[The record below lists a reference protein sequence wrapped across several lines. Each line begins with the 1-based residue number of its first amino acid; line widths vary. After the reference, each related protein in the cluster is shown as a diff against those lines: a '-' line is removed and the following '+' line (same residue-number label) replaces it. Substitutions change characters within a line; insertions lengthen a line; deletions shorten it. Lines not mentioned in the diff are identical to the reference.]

1 MHFNFACIF
10 LKMYPN
16 KTEFYRNFHGKALE
30 IKNISRII
38 ADYVVDELSA
48 STDNSKSKTLY
59 YSGDIVQQSII
70 ISEEI
75 IKAEKSIFSEKKYF
89 HACTIEWLISRLLI
103 TCKRIESSC
112 SKSKDFI
119 KILKKEVKK
128 FKLLQNYWMLTL

>member
-1 MHFNFACIF
+1 
-10 LKMYPN
+10 MYPN

-103 TCKRIESSC
+103 TCRRIESSC
-112 SKSKDFI
+112 SKSKDFVT
-119 KILKKEVKK
+119 ILKKEVKK

>member
-1 MHFNFACIF
+1 
-10 LKMYPN
+10 MYPN
-16 KTEFYRNFHGKALE
+16 KTEFYRNFYGKALE

-119 KILKKEVKK
+119 PILKKEVKK